1 LAAKI
6 NAALLGIS
14 HLSKNTEGRDPV
26 ERVTGS
32 IAFGAVARLV
42 MVAAKGAVAEE
53 GTEGRRILARAKSN
67 LGPDQGGY
75 AYSLVQV
82 PVPGQEDLFASV
94 VT

>member
-1 LAAKI
+1 
-6 NAALLGIS
+6 
-14 HLSKNTEGRDPV
+14 
-26 ERVTGS
+26 
-32 IAFGAVARLV
+32 
-42 MVAAKGAVAEE
+42 MVAAKEAVAEE